1 MTTLFNDE
9 YESLDKICFECG
21 RYGHRRESCPKIAS
35 YASEQHNPENMAQS
49 SRAPKIVRE
58 KESSPA
64 RVSPVTEEGF
74 GPWMMVGK
82 PTLSQ
87 LSKKNQS
94 RGNLPKKKG
103 YSEG

>member
-9 YESLDKICFECG
+9 YEGLDKICFECG

-64 RVSPVTEEGF
+64 RVSLVTEEGF